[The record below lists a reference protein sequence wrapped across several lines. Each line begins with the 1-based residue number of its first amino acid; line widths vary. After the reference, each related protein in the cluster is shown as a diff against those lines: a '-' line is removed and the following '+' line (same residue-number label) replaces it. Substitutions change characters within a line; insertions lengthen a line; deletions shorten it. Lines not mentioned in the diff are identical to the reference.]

1 VHPDKAENGQQAG
14 KRQGT
19 TFDDGQDD
27 DRQEDESGNQA
38 LDD

>member
-14 KRQGT
+14 KRQGAAL
-19 TFDDGQDD
+19 DDGQDD
-27 DRQEDESGNQA
+27 DRQKDESCYQA